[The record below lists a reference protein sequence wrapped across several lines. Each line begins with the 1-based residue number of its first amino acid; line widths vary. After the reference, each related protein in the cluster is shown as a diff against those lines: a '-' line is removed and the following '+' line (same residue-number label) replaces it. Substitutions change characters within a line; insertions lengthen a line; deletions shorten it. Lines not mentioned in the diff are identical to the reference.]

1 MDMKD
6 YFNGNEGNKYS
17 YVKPYMR
24 INKHYK
30 RIRFDR
36 ILLLLFMLAVIA
48 IPFIINPKLLL
59 IIIIPMVL
67 IIALVFIGKR
77 KRIINKFKMWLNG
90 SL

>member
-6 YFNGNEGNKYS
+6 YFNGDDGNKYT

-24 INKHYK
+24 RYKPYK
-30 RIRFDR
+30 RIRLDR
-36 ILLLLFMLAVIA
+36 ILLTMFVLGIVA

-59 IIIIPMVL
+59 TIFIPIILIMTII
-67 IIALVFIGKR
+67 FIGKR
-77 KRIINKFKMWLNG
+77 KRIINKIKMWLNG